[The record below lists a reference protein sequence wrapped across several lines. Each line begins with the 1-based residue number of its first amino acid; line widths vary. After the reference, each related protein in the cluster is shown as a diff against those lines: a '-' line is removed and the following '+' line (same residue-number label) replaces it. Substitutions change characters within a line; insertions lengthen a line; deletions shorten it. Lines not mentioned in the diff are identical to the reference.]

1 MMMLLLIGAVV
12 LALMLRQRVVAILG
26 FVAGFCYL
34 VWGDGH
40 LSYVILDIW
49 AAADQEILLSIPL
62 FILAGNIMSGGT
74 IAERLIAVM
83 RVMTAPIPG
92 GLAIATILSCTV
104 FAAISG
110 SSTVTL
116 IAVGSIMYPAL
127 LKAGYSRKFA
137 MGSLCAAGT
146 LGIIVPPSIPLI
158 LYGVMTETSIAD
170 LFKAG
175 IGPAILLTLLIAL
188 YALYVNRELVRE
200 KFDFAALG
208 LALRRGVFSLF
219 MPVLILGGIYG
230 GLFTVTE
237 SAAVAVFYA
246 TLVELLIHRELTL
259 KKLEDVVIETA
270 VMIGSLMPLLMM
282 AMSINTFMTYEQIP
296 HALVAYISQMV
307 TDQTSFLLLS
317 MVGLLIV
324 GCFIDIGSAILIL
337 APLLAPLAVAQDV
350 DLVHFGIV
358 MIVNLELG
366 YLTPPF
372 GLNLIV
378 AMGVFREDFW
388 IIAKSVLP
396 FLLLMFMVLLV
407 VTFWPALSLYFV
419 RM

>member
-1 MMMLLLIGAVV
+1 MMITLLV
-12 LALMLRQRVVAILG
+12 LAVILALVLRQPIVVILG

-34 VWGDGH
+34 VWGDGD
-40 LSYVILDIW
+40 LSYVVLDMW

-74 IAERLIAVM
+74 IAERLIRIM
-83 RVMTAPIPG
+83 RVATAPVPG
-92 GLAIATILSCTV
+92 GLAIATILSCAV

-127 LKAGYSRKFA
+127 IKAGYSRYFA

-146 LGIIVPPSIPLI
+146 LGIIIPPSIPLI

-175 IGPAILLTLLIAL
+175 IGPAIVLTLVISV
-188 YALYVNRELVRE
+188 YALVVNRKIRRESFNLAELATAV
-200 KFDFAALG
+200 KQ
-208 LALRRGVFSLF
+208 GVFSLF
-219 MPVLILGGIYG
+219 MPVLILGGIYSG
-230 GLFTVTE
+230 WFTVTE

-246 TLVELLIHRELTL
+246 VLVELLIHRELGL
-259 KKLEDVVIETA
+259 GKLQDVVIETA
-270 VMIGSLMPLLMM
+270 TMIGSLMPMLMM
-282 AMSINTFMTYEQIP
+282 AMSINIFMTYEQIP
-296 HALVAYISQMV
+296 HAMVDIISTMV
-307 TDQTSFLLLS
+307 TDRTSFLLLT
-317 MVGLLIV
+317 MAGLLIV

-337 APLLAPLAVAQDV
+337 APLLAPLALAQGV
-350 DLVHFGIV
+350 DPVHFGII

-366 YLTPPF
+366 YLTPPL

-378 AMGVFREDFW
+378 AMGVFRQDFW
-388 IIAKSVLP
+388 VIAKSVMP
-396 FLLLMFMVLLV
+396 FLILMFFVLLL

-419 RM
+419 K

>member
-26 FVAGFCYL
+26 FVAGFSYL
-34 VWGDGH
+34 VWGDGN

-92 GLAIATILSCTV
+92 GLAIATILSCAV

-110 SSTVTL
+110 SSTVT
-116 IAVGSIMYPAL
+116 
-127 LKAGYSRKFA
+127 
-137 MGSLCAAGT
+137 
-146 LGIIVPPSIPLI
+146 
-158 LYGVMTETSIAD
+158 
-170 LFKAG
+170 
-175 IGPAILLTLLIAL
+175 
-188 YALYVNRELVRE
+188 
-200 KFDFAALG
+200 
-208 LALRRGVFSLF
+208 
-219 MPVLILGGIYG
+219 
-230 GLFTVTE
+230 
-237 SAAVAVFYA
+237 
-246 TLVELLIHRELTL
+246 
-259 KKLEDVVIETA
+259 
-270 VMIGSLMPLLMM
+270 
-282 AMSINTFMTYEQIP
+282 
-296 HALVAYISQMV
+296 
-307 TDQTSFLLLS
+307 
-317 MVGLLIV
+317 
-324 GCFIDIGSAILIL
+324 
-337 APLLAPLAVAQDV
+337 
-350 DLVHFGIV
+350 
-358 MIVNLELG
+358 
-366 YLTPPF
+366 
-372 GLNLIV
+372 LIV

>member
-1 MMMLLLIGAVV
+1 MMITLLILAVV
-12 LALMLRQRVVAILG
+12 LALVLRQPIVAILG

-34 VWGDGH
+34 VWGDGD
-40 LSYVILDIW
+40 LSYVVLDMW

-74 IAERLIAVM
+74 IAERLIRIM
-83 RVMTAPIPG
+83 RVATAPVPG
-92 GLAIATILSCTV
+92 GLAIATILSCAV

-127 LKAGYSRKFA
+127 IKAGYSRCFA

-146 LGIIVPPSIPLI
+146 LGIIIPPSIPLI

-175 IGPAILLTLLIAL
+175 IGPAIVLTLVISV
-188 YALYVNRELVRE
+188 YALVVNRKIRRE
-200 KFDFAALG
+200 KFNLG
-208 LALRRGVFSLF
+208 ELATAVRQGVFSLF
-219 MPVLILGGIYG
+219 MPVLILGGIYSG
-230 GLFTVTE
+230 WFTVTE

-246 TLVELLIHRELTL
+246 VLVELLIHRELGL
-259 KKLEDVVIETA
+259 GKLQDVVIETA
-270 VMIGSLMPLLMM
+270 TMIGSLMPMLMM
-282 AMSINTFMTYEQIP
+282 AMSINIFMTYEQIP
-296 HALVAYISQMV
+296 HAMVDVISTMV
-307 TDQTSFLLLS
+307 TDRTSFLLLT
-317 MVGLLIV
+317 MAGLLIV

-337 APLLAPLAVAQDV
+337 APLLAPLALAQGV
-350 DLVHFGIV
+350 DPVHFGII

-366 YLTPPF
+366 YLTPPL

-378 AMGVFREDFW
+378 AMGVFRQDFW
-388 IIAKSVLP
+388 LIAKSVMP
-396 FLLLMFMVLLV
+396 FLILMFFVLLL

-419 RM
+419 K

>member
-1 MMMLLLIGAVV
+1 MMMFLLILAVIV
-12 LALMLRQRVVAILG
+12 ALMLRQRVVAILG
-26 FVAGFCYL
+26 FVAAFCYL
-34 VWGDGH
+34 VWGDGN
-40 LSYVILDIW
+40 LTYVLLDIW

-83 RVMTAPIPG
+83 RVATAPVPG
-92 GLAIATILSCTV
+92 GLAIATILSCAV

-127 LKAGYSRKFA
+127 LKAGYSRNFA

-175 IGPAILLTLLIAL
+175 IGPAILLTVLICF
-188 YALYVNRELVRE
+188 YALVVNRSILRE
-200 KFDFAALG
+200 KFDFAALKR
-208 LALRRGVFSLF
+208 AVRRGIFSLF
-219 MPVLILGGIYG
+219 MPILILGGIYG
-230 GLFTVTE
+230 GFFTVTE

-246 TLVELLIHRELTL
+246 TLVELFIHRELGL
-259 KKLEDVVIETA
+259 AKLEEVVIETA
-270 VMIGSLMPLLMM
+270 TMIGSLMPLLMM

-296 HALVAYISQMV
+296 HALVDIISGLV
-307 TDQTSFLLLS
+307 TDQTSFLLLT

-324 GCFIDIGSAILIL
+324 GCFVDIGSAILIL
-337 APLLAPLAVAQDV
+337 APLLSPLAVAQGV
-350 DLVHFGIV
+350 DLIHFGIV

-378 AMGVFREDFW
+378 AMGVFGVDFW
-388 IIAKSVLP
+388 AIAKAVLP
-396 FLLLMFMVLLV
+396 FLGLMFMVLLV
-407 VTFWPALSLYFV
+407 VTFWPALSLNFV
-419 RM
+419 N

>member
-1 MMMLLLIGAVV
+1 MMITLLV
-12 LALMLRQRVVAILG
+12 LAVILALVLRQPIVVILG

-34 VWGDGH
+34 VWGDGD
-40 LSYVILDIW
+40 LSYVVLDMW

-74 IAERLIAVM
+74 IAERLIRIM
-83 RVMTAPIPG
+83 RVATAPVPG
-92 GLAIATILSCTV
+92 GLAIATILSCAV

-127 LKAGYSRKFA
+127 IKAGYSRCFA

-146 LGIIVPPSIPLI
+146 LGIIIPPSIPLI

-175 IGPAILLTLLIAL
+175 IGPAIVLTLVISV
-188 YALYVNRELVRE
+188 YALVVNRKIRRESFNLAELATAIRQ
-200 KFDFAALG
+200 
-208 LALRRGVFSLF
+208 GVFSLF
-219 MPVLILGGIYG
+219 MPVLILGGIYSG
-230 GLFTVTE
+230 SFTVTE

-246 TLVELLIHRELTL
+246 VLVELLIHRELGL
-259 KKLEDVVIETA
+259 GKLQDVVIETA
-270 VMIGSLMPLLMM
+270 TMIGSLMPMLMM
-282 AMSINTFMTYEQIP
+282 AMSINIFMTYEQIP
-296 HALVAYISQMV
+296 HAMVDIISTMV
-307 TDQTSFLLLS
+307 TDRTSFLLLT
-317 MVGLLIV
+317 MAGLLIV

-337 APLLAPLAVAQDV
+337 APLLAPLALAQGV
-350 DLVHFGIV
+350 DPVHFGII

-366 YLTPPF
+366 YLTPPL

-378 AMGVFREDFW
+378 AMGVFRQDFW
-388 IIAKSVLP
+388 VIAKSVMP
-396 FLLLMFMVLLV
+396 FLILMFFVLLL

-419 RM
+419 K

>member
-1 MMMLLLIGAVV
+1 MMITLLV
-12 LALMLRQRVVAILG
+12 LAVILALVLRQPIVAILG

-34 VWGDGH
+34 VWGDGD
-40 LSYVILDIW
+40 LSYVVLDMW

-74 IAERLIAVM
+74 IAERLIRIM
-83 RVMTAPIPG
+83 RVATAPVPG
-92 GLAIATILSCTV
+92 GLAIATILSCAV

-127 LKAGYSRKFA
+127 IKAGYSRCFA

-146 LGIIVPPSIPLI
+146 LGIIIPPSIPLI

-175 IGPAILLTLLIAL
+175 IGPAIVLTLVISV
-188 YALYVNRELVRE
+188 YALVVNRKIRRERFNLAELATAIRQ
-200 KFDFAALG
+200 G
-208 LALRRGVFSLF
+208 IFSLF
-219 MPVLILGGIYG
+219 MPVLILGGIYSG
-230 GLFTVTE
+230 WFTVTE

-246 TLVELLIHRELTL
+246 VLVELLIHRELGL
-259 KKLEDVVIETA
+259 GKLQDVVIETA
-270 VMIGSLMPLLMM
+270 TMIGSLMPMLMM
-282 AMSINTFMTYEQIP
+282 AMSINIFMTYEQIP
-296 HALVAYISQMV
+296 HAMVDVISTMV
-307 TDQTSFLLLS
+307 TDRTSFLLLT
-317 MVGLLIV
+317 MAGLLIV

-337 APLLAPLAVAQDV
+337 APLLAPLALAQGV
-350 DLVHFGIV
+350 DPVHFGII

-366 YLTPPF
+366 YLTPPL

-378 AMGVFREDFW
+378 AMGVFRQDFW
-388 IIAKSVLP
+388 LIAKSVMP
-396 FLLLMFMVLLV
+396 FLILMFFVLLL

-419 RM
+419 K

>member
-1 MMMLLLIGAVV
+1 MMIFLLILAVIV
-12 LALMLRQRVVAILG
+12 ALMLRQRVVAILG
-26 FVAGFCYL
+26 FVAAFCYM
-34 VWGDGH
+34 VWGEGN
-40 LSYVILDIW
+40 LTYVLLDVW

-83 RVMTAPIPG
+83 RVATAPVPG
-92 GLAIATILSCTV
+92 GLAIATILSCAV

-127 LKAGYSRKFA
+127 LKAGYSRNFA

-175 IGPAILLTLLIAL
+175 IGPAILLTVLICF
-188 YALYVNRELVRE
+188 YAVVVNRSILRE
-200 KFDFAALG
+200 KFDFAALRK
-208 LALRRGVFSLF
+208 AVRRGIFSLF
-219 MPVLILGGIYG
+219 MPILILGGIYG
-230 GLFTVTE
+230 GFFTVTE

-246 TLVELLIHRELTL
+246 TLVELFIHRELGL
-259 KKLEDVVIETA
+259 AKLEEVVIETA
-270 VMIGSLMPLLMM
+270 TMIGSLMPLLMM

-296 HALVAYISQMV
+296 HALVDIISGLV
-307 TDQTSFLLLS
+307 TDQTSFLLLT

-324 GCFIDIGSAILIL
+324 GCFVDIGSAILIL
-337 APLLAPLAVAQDV
+337 APLLSPLAVAQGV
-350 DLVHFGIV
+350 DLIHFGIV

-378 AMGVFREDFW
+378 AMGVFGSDFW
-388 IIAKSVLP
+388 AIAKAVLP
-396 FLLLMFMVLLV
+396 FLGLMFIVLLV

-419 RM
+419 N

>member
-1 MMMLLLIGAVV
+1 MMILLILAVV
-12 LALMLRQRVVAILG
+12 LALMLRQRIVAILG
-26 FVAGFCYL
+26 FVAGFSYL
-34 VWGDGH
+34 VWGDGN
-40 LSYVILDIW
+40 LTYVVLDIW

-62 FILAGNIMSGGT
+62 FILAGNIMSRGT

-83 RVMTAPIPG
+83 RVATAPVPG
-92 GLAIATILSCTV
+92 GLAIATILSCAV

-127 LKAGYSRKFA
+127 IKAGYSRKFA

-175 IGPAILLTLLIAL
+175 IGPAIMLTLIISL
-188 YALYVNRELVRE
+188 YALYINRSILRQR
-200 KFDFAALG
+200 FDLT
-208 LALRRGVFSLF
+208 ALRTALKRGIFSLF

-246 TLVELLIHRELTL
+246 TLVELFIHRELNFA
-259 KKLEDVVIETA
+259 KLEDVVIETA
-270 VMIGSLMPLLMM
+270 TMIGSLMPLLMM
-282 AMSINTFMTYEQIP
+282 AMSINIFMTYEQIP
-296 HALVAYISQMV
+296 HALVDIISAMI

-317 MVGLLIV
+317 MIGLLIV
-324 GCFIDIGSAILIL
+324 GCFVDIGSAILIL
-337 APLLAPLAVAQDV
+337 APLLAPLAIAQGV
-350 DLVHFGIV
+350 DLIHFGIV

-378 AMGVFREDFW
+378 AMGVFGEDFW

-396 FLLLMFMVLLV
+396 FLALMFVVLLI

-419 RM
+419 RI

>member
-1 MMMLLLIGAVV
+1 MMITLLILAVV
-12 LALMLRQRVVAILG
+12 LALVLRQPIVAILG

-34 VWGDGH
+34 VWGDGD
-40 LSYVILDIW
+40 LSYVVLDMW

-74 IAERLIAVM
+74 IAERLIRIM
-83 RVMTAPIPG
+83 RVATAPVPG
-92 GLAIATILSCTV
+92 GLAIATILSCAV

-127 LKAGYSRKFA
+127 IKAGYSRCFA

-146 LGIIVPPSIPLI
+146 LGIIIPPSIPLI

-175 IGPAILLTLLIAL
+175 IGPAIVLTLVISV
-188 YALYVNRELVRE
+188 YALVVNRKIRRESFNLGELATAIRQ
-200 KFDFAALG
+200 G
-208 LALRRGVFSLF
+208 IFSLF
-219 MPVLILGGIYG
+219 MPVLILGGIYSG
-230 GLFTVTE
+230 WFTVTE

-246 TLVELLIHRELTL
+246 VLVELLIHRELGL
-259 KKLEDVVIETA
+259 GKLQDVVIETA
-270 VMIGSLMPLLMM
+270 TMIGSLMPMLMM
-282 AMSINTFMTYEQIP
+282 AMSINIFMTYEQIP
-296 HALVAYISQMV
+296 HAMVDVISTMV
-307 TDQTSFLLLS
+307 TDRTSFLLLT
-317 MVGLLIV
+317 MAGLLIV

-337 APLLAPLAVAQDV
+337 APLLAPLALAQGV
-350 DLVHFGIV
+350 DPVHFGII

-366 YLTPPF
+366 YLTPPL

-378 AMGVFREDFW
+378 AMGVFRQDFW
-388 IIAKSVLP
+388 LIAKSVMP
-396 FLLLMFMVLLV
+396 FLILMFFVLLL

-419 RM
+419 K

>member
-1 MMMLLLIGAVV
+1 MMMFLLISAVII
-12 LALMLRQRVVAILG
+12 ALMLRQRIVAILG
-26 FVAGFCYL
+26 FVAAFSYL
-34 VWGDGH
+34 VWGDGN
-40 LSYVILDIW
+40 LTYVLLDIW

-62 FILAGNIMSGGT
+62 FILAGNIMSKGT
-74 IAERLIAVM
+74 IAERLIAIM
-83 RVMTAPIPG
+83 RVATAPIPG
-92 GLAIATILSCTV
+92 GLAIATILSCAV

-127 LKAGYSRKFA
+127 LKAGYSRSFA

-146 LGIIVPPSIPLI
+146 LGIIIPPSIPLI

-175 IGPAILLTLLIAL
+175 IGPAIVLTLFISV
-188 YALYVNRELVRE
+188 YALIINRSMLRE
-200 KFDFAALG
+200 AFDFAE
-208 LALRRGVFSLF
+208 LRKAVKRGIFSLF

-246 TLVELLIHRELTL
+246 TLVELFIHRELGL
-259 KKLEDVVIETA
+259 AKLEEVVIDTA
-270 VMIGSLMPLLMM
+270 TMIGSLMPLLMM
-282 AMSINTFMTYEQIP
+282 AMSINVFMTYEQIP
-296 HALVAYISQMV
+296 HALVGYITQMV
-307 TDQTSFLLLS
+307 TDQTSFLLLT

-324 GCFIDIGSAILIL
+324 GCFVDIGSAILIL
-337 APLLAPLAVAQDV
+337 APLLAPLALAQDI
-350 DLVHFGIV
+350 DLIHFGII

-388 IIAKSVLP
+388 LIARSVLP
-396 FLLLMFMVLLV
+396 FLLLMFITLLI
-407 VTFWPALSLYFV
+407 VTFWPALSLTFV

>member
-1 MMMLLLIGAVV
+1 MMMLLLILAVII
-12 LALMLRQRVVAILG
+12 ALMLRQRIVAILG

-34 VWGDGH
+34 VWGDGN
-40 LSYVILDIW
+40 LTYVLLDIW

-62 FILAGNIMSGGT
+62 FILAGNIMSKGT

-83 RVMTAPIPG
+83 RVATAPIPG
-92 GLAIATILSCTV
+92 GLAIATILSCAV

-146 LGIIVPPSIPLI
+146 LGIIIPPSIPLI

-175 IGPAILLTLLIAL
+175 IGPAIVLTLFISL
-188 YALYVNRELVRE
+188 YALIVNWSILRAT
-200 KFDFAALG
+200 FDFVALQT
-208 LALRRGVFSLF
+208 AVRRGVFSLF

-230 GLFTVTE
+230 GIFTVTE

-246 TLVELLIHRELTL
+246 TLVELFIHRELGL
-259 KKLEDVVIETA
+259 AKLEEVVIETA
-270 VMIGSLMPLLMM
+270 TMIGSLMPLLMM

-296 HALVAYISQMV
+296 HALVDIISDMV
-307 TDQTSFLLLS
+307 TDQTSFMLLT

-324 GCFIDIGSAILIL
+324 GCFVDIGSAILIL
-337 APLLAPLAVAQDV
+337 APLLAPLAVAQGV

-378 AMGVFREDFW
+378 SMGVFREDFW
-388 IIAKSVLP
+388 IIARSVLP
-396 FLLLMFMVLLV
+396 FLLLMFITLLI
-407 VTFWPALSLYFV
+407 VTFWPALSLTFV